1 MDSKFKDTPSKK
13 LDVCLKKHF
22 SPAIVDEFFA
32 CVGTIYGVKEWT
44 DLYVRKAEGREFSF
58 KLVYAY
64 SDTLTHPDTKAIAE
78 FIFNPPMLK
87 SESG

>member
-1 MDSKFKDTPSKK
+1 MESKFKDSPSKK

-44 DLYVRKAEGREFSF
+44 DLYVRKAEGRDFNF

-64 SDTLTHPDTKAIAE
+64 SDTLGLEETKDLTA
-78 FIFNPPMLK
+78 FIFAPK
-87 SESG
+87 IKKIKD